1 MPKPKKPYPSTQV
14 LAPEK
19 RTPERFVGK
28 WRIVETEVWG
38 AEALDLVVPAHFTF
52 MKTGGL
58 GHFQMIAIT
67 GGIDG
72 RFHGDKVEFSW
83 LGDDDGELTGGRGW
97 AKIAKTGTLEGR
109 IFIHQGDDSAFVA
122 KRMGK
127 LKR

>member
-1 MPKPKKPYPSTQV
+1 MNPRPSTQV

-38 AEALDLVVPAHFTF
+38 EDALDLVVPAYIRFDDDDR
-52 MKTGGL
+52 MGY
-58 GHFQMIAIT
+58 FQMIAIS
-67 GGIDG
+67 GSIDC
-72 RFHGDKVEFSW
+72 RFDGDLVEFTW
-83 LGDDDGELTGGRGW
+83 IGDDDGELTGGRGW